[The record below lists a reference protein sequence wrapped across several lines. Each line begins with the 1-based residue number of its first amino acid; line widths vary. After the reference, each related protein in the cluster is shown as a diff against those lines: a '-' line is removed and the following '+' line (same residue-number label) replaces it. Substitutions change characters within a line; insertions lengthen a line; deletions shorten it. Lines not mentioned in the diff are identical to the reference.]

1 MHFSLGF
8 KWYLR
13 QYETSAITNEIEK
26 SKTAFNMFCG
36 NIQNTMNHRLGHLHI
51 ECEFLKGSTIKE
63 KCMLSNF
70 TTMHPSYFR
79 LEQGD

>member
-51 ECEFLKGSTIKE
+51 ECEFLKGFDNIRKMYALQLHVHASII
-63 KCMLSNF
+63 L
-70 TTMHPSYFR
+70 
-79 LEQGD
+79 